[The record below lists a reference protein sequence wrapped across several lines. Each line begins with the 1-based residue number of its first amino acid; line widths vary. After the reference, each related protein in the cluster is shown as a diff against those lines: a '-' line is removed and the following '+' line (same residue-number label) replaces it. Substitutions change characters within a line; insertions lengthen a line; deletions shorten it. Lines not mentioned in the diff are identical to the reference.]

1 MTLRKIRIKQK
12 EEDEKKRL
20 NFMNKKKMTE
30 KEQDPNVAKKKFVIA
45 AAEMEK
51 LNELKRQLIQQNNYL

>member
-1 MTLRKIRIKQK
+1 MT
-12 EEDEKKRL
+12 
-20 NFMNKKKMTE
+20 
-30 KEQDPNVAKKKFVIA
+30 KKKFVIA